1 MSASECNPTILHLA
15 VSVVCIAVI
24 VPAGGTKDRKKI
36 AEVLPTLFSVYHL
49 NSKKKGKF
57 ERKGLMLINY
67 NSK

>member
-36 AEVLPTLFSVYHL
+36 TEVLPTLFSVYHL
-49 NSKKKGKF
+49 NSKRKGKVLKKRF
-57 ERKGLMLINY
+57 DVDKLQL
-67 NSK
+67 